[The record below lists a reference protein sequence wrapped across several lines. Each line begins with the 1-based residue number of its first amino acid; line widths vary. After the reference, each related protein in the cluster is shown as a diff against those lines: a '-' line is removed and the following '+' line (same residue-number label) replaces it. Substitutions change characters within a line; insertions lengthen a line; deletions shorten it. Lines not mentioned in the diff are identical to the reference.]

1 MDFTLPSSPM
11 GNFPWDRFE
20 KKKNTLR
27 VFSTHGRLF
36 TRHNCLSSTWNSSP
50 LSQEQ
55 NQGDRSFKIP
65 TGSSA
70 LLTWETKRKV
80 RRKTIKKNPRGVW
93 YLYLI
98 YTFHVLPT
106 KILKEEEV
114 FLKTADEHPLIQKTP
129 PQVWSGQ
136 ASRHKIL
143 FCTDTT
149 KASSWKRERWGW
161 GKQLWR
167 ELCPPPSNG
176 DVLSTLTSSTSHLFS
191 PPSTQMFTSFP
202 LLPVWLLLPLVYFWL
217 APAILVASFLLPL
230 LSLSHRSQSF
240 LFLNPHLSPL
250 LSFLPFILRIFYQST
265 SSPWVVSV
273 ATLQNG
279 GLADSGGY
287 TSR

>member
-1 MDFTLPSSPM
+1 MNLFRKSHSQSHQKLLFLAWILLSLPPPW
-11 GNFPWDRFE
+11 GIFPETGLE
-20 KKKNTLR
+20 KKKTTLR

-129 PQVWSGQ
+129 P
-136 ASRHKIL
+136 
-143 FCTDTT
+143 
-149 KASSWKRERWGW
+149 
-161 GKQLWR
+161 
-167 ELCPPPSNG
+167 
-176 DVLSTLTSSTSHLFS
+176 
-191 PPSTQMFTSFP
+191 
-202 LLPVWLLLPLVYFWL
+202 
-217 APAILVASFLLPL
+217 
-230 LSLSHRSQSF
+230 
-240 LFLNPHLSPL
+240 
-250 LSFLPFILRIFYQST
+250 
-265 SSPWVVSV
+265 
-273 ATLQNG
+273 
-279 GLADSGGY
+279 
-287 TSR
+287 